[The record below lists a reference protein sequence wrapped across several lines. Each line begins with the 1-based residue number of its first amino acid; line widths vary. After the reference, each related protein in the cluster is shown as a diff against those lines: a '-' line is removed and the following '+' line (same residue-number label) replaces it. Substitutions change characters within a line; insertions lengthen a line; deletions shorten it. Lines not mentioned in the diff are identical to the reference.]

1 MNRKVVIF
9 SISLLPLMVSS
20 GMMYSVLPLYI
31 SEELGANRIQ
41 IGLLFTTAAITGTLT
56 SIYIG
61 KLADRVGRKPLILLA
76 QILFALVM
84 LVYSAINYY
93 LYAFPIHVLEGF
105 AWASVGVAAPAFI
118 ADITGKGERGEAM
131 GVYNTVWNL
140 GWVIGPFLG
149 GALAEIFGFR
159 VMLRVSFLTI
169 IVGLIISTAF
179 IRGDENGKG

>member
-1 MNRKVVIF
+1 MNRKVAIF

-31 SEELGANRIQ
+31 SDELGANRIQ

-76 QILFALVM
+76 QILFAMVM
-84 LVYSAINYY
+84 LVYSSIKYY
-93 LYAFPIHVLEGF
+93 LYAFPVHVLEGF

-118 ADITGKGERGEAM
+118 ADITGKDERGEAM
-131 GVYNTVWNL
+131 GIYNTVWSL

-149 GALAEIFGFR
+149 GTLAEIFGFR
-159 VMLRVSFLTI
+159 FMLRVSFLM
-169 IVGLIISTAF
+169 IISGLVLSAVF
-179 IRGDENGKG
+179 IRGDANEQG